1 MKTEIKIQVRAYPV
15 ELKDHRTGET
25 STDVIVLSKEMLQAA
40 GLLGLTDGDLIYRAY
55 NRKGYKVLEI
65 GAVHKQEITVDL
77 EELYNKQIRM
87 EQLQA
92 FGEVNTA
99 TQPDNQEAEA
109 CDK

>member
-25 STDVIVLSKEMLQAA
+25 STDIIVLSKEMLQAA
-40 GLLGLTDGDLIYRAY
+40 GLIGLTDEDLIYRAY

-77 EELYNKQIRM
+77 YQLYFDKNAIS
-87 EQLQA
+87 L
-92 FGEVNTA
+92 
-99 TQPDNQEAEA
+99 DNLVPRQEGSTNE
-109 CDK
+109 

>member
-40 GLLGLTDGDLIYRAY
+40 GLIGLTDEDLIYRTY

-65 GAVHKQEITVDL
+65 GTVHKQEIIVDL
-77 EELYNKQIRM
+77 YQLYFDENAIS
-87 EQLQA
+87 L
-92 FGEVNTA
+92 
-99 TQPDNQEAEA
+99 DNLVPRQEGNSNE
-109 CDK
+109 